1 MKKAL
6 FLDRDGVINEDLA
19 YVHKIECFNFIPGIF
34 SLCKAALDKG
44 YIIIVVTNQA
54 GIGRGFYTEETFIEL
69 TKSVA
74 RIFLNNEI
82 HITKTYFCPHHPKYG
97 LGIYKK
103 YCKCRKPEPGMF
115 DLAATEF
122 GIDMK
127 SSMMVGDKMS
137 DLRAAK
143 TAGINNLVLF
153 GDRTSNFSSDEFP
166 FNTRSNLKDIVELI
180 V

>member
-1 MKKAL
+1 LKKAL

-19 YVHKIECFNFIPGIF
+19 YVHKLECFIFIPGIF
-34 SLCKAALDKG
+34 ALCKAALDKG

-54 GIGRGFYTEETFIEL
+54 GIGRGFYSKETFIEL
-69 TKSVA
+69 TESVA
-74 RIFLNNEI
+74 SMFLNNDI
-82 HITKTYFCPHHPKYG
+82 HITKTYFCPHHPKYC

-127 SSMMVGDKMS
+127 SSMMVGDKIS

>member
-1 MKKAL
+1 
-6 FLDRDGVINEDLA
+6 
-19 YVHKIECFNFIPGIF
+19 
-34 SLCKAALDKG
+34 
-44 YIIIVVTNQA
+44 
-54 GIGRGFYTEETFIEL
+54 
-69 TKSVA
+69 
-74 RIFLNNEI
+74 
-82 HITKTYFCPHHPKYG
+82 
-97 LGIYKK
+97 
-103 YCKCRKPEPGMF
+103 MF

-122 GIDMK
+122 EIDMK

>member
-1 MKKAL
+1 M
-6 FLDRDGVINEDLA
+6 
-19 YVHKIECFNFIPGIF
+19 
-34 SLCKAALDKG
+34 
-44 YIIIVVTNQA
+44 
-54 GIGRGFYTEETFIEL
+54 
-69 TKSVA
+69 
-74 RIFLNNEI
+74 FLNNDI

-97 LGIYKK
+97 LGVYKK

-127 SSMMVGDKMS
+127 FSMMVGDKMS

-153 GDRTSNFSSDEFP
+153 GDRISNFSSDDFP
-166 FNTRSNLKDIVELI
+166 FSTRSNLKDIVELI